1 MAERDE
7 TRQQQANAPSDGSST
22 ETTTATGGNGDLE
35 AQLKAATEEAAQYKD
50 RFLRERAEMENFKK
64 RQERLAGD
72 RMQRY
77 KRDLL
82 EKVIEVMDNL
92 DRAMQ
97 YESSMDQE
105 SLNQGLRMVHWQL
118 EEYPQDGGIDA
129 GGDGGPGVRS
139 ACARGN
145 RECGLAGASRGY
157 GRRGSAEGLHAR
169 RRHGAARAR
178 QGKLGRVTRCRT

>member
-7 TRQQQANAPSDGSST
+7 TRQEQANAPSDGSST
-22 ETTTATGGNGDLE
+22 EKTTATGGNGDLE
-35 AQLKAATEEAAQYKD
+35 AQLKAAIEEAAQYKD

-118 EEYPQDGGIDA
+118 EEILKTEGLTPVATVGQAFDPHVHEAIESVASPEHPEGTVVEEVRKGYML
-129 GGDGGPGVRS
+129 GGDMVRP
-139 ACARGN
+139 ARVKVSS
-145 RECGLAGASRGY
+145 GA
-157 GRRGSAEGLHAR
+157 
-169 RRHGAARAR
+169 
-178 QGKLGRVTRCRT
+178 